1 MSNFTFI
8 CPYWFLALA
17 VLPAIWWLSKRQSK
31 QGLLASHIAR
41 YLAPESSRP
50 SKNRSTYFGVW
61 WLVGVIALA
70 GPSFEKNEQPSFE
83 KTQARVV
90 IMDMSMSMYATDIKP
105 NRLTQARYKA
115 LDLLSLWKEG
125 LTGMVAYAGDAYTIS
140 PLTSDINTIKNLV
153 PNLSPDIMPF
163 QGGDA
168 ASAVKLAIEMMT
180 RAHIYQS
187 DLVLIGD
194 DIDAQ
199 EKKDIESLL
208 FGSNW
213 TLSVLAVGTESG
225 APISLPSGSM
235 LQTDSGQTV
244 VAKTN
249 LDNMR
254 DLTRRSGGTFTE
266 VQFNNSDV
274 EHIAN
279 YLDRVATTSEVT
291 KTNNSLNTRVNNG
304 FWLLPF
310 LLLPALGLF
319 RKGVIWCGLAVLVS
333 FSQPNTAFANPWKT
347 DDQVGYQL
355 YQDEDFQR
363 ASEQFEQQEWKGIAQ
378 YKAGDFEAAEQT
390 LQGLSGEDARYNLAN
405 AQAKQGKY
413 DQAIEEYQRIL
424 ESNPEHAY
432 AKKNLEIV
440 EQAQKQ
446 QQQQQQDDSESKDQ
460 NEQDQQGQQGQ
471 QNDSS
476 QSSQDQQQD
485 SADNGKSQSQ
495 SDSQDQSSNQTQ
507 SENQDQNTGQSQ
519 ADNRSDSKTD
529 EENDKQ
535 AEQQNKAG
543 QADKQSQDKDDS
555 ASQIA
560 QLQEAAKEDSDN
572 NAQKAAAQV
581 SGQPMSSDPDMRKL
595 EQVESARDPSQLLKA
610 QMILQARQKSAPN
623 NQNKKW

>member
-8 CPYWFLALA
+8 YPYWFLALA

-41 YLAPESSRP
+41 YLAPESSKP
-50 SKNRSTYFGVW
+50 SKSRSTYFGVW

-83 KTQARVV
+83 KTLARVV

-163 QGGDA
+163 QGGNA

-180 RAHIYQS
+180 RAHIYKG
-187 DLVLIGD
+187 DLVLIAD
-194 DIDAQ
+194 DIDGQ
-199 EKKDIESLL
+199 EKKDIDSLL
-208 FGSNW
+208 SGSNW

-235 LQTDSGQTV
+235 LKTDSGQTV

-274 EHIAN
+274 EHIAS

-355 YQDEDFQR
+355 YQDEDFQQ
-363 ASEQFEQQEWKGIAQ
+363 AAEQFEQQEWKGIAQ

-413 DQAIEEYQRIL
+413 DQAIEEYQRIIKN
-424 ESNPEHAY
+424 NPEHAY

-446 QQQQQQDDSESKDQ
+446 QQQQQQ
-460 NEQDQQGQQGQ
+460 
-471 QNDSS
+471 
-476 QSSQDQQQD
+476 
-485 SADNGKSQSQ
+485 
-495 SDSQDQSSNQTQ
+495 
-507 SENQDQNTGQSQ
+507 
-519 ADNRSDSKTD
+519 
-529 EENDKQ
+529 
-535 AEQQNKAG
+535 
-543 QADKQSQDKDDS
+543 
-555 ASQIA
+555 
-560 QLQEAAKEDSDN
+560 
-572 NAQKAAAQV
+572 
-581 SGQPMSSDPDMRKL
+581 
-595 EQVESARDPSQLLKA
+595 
-610 QMILQARQKSAPN
+610 
-623 NQNKKW
+623 

>member
-8 CPYWFLALA
+8 YPYWFLALA

-41 YLAPESSRP
+41 YLAPESSKP

-180 RAHIYQS
+180 RAHIYQG

-199 EKKDIESLL
+199 EKKEIESLL
-208 FGSNW
+208 SGSNW

-274 EHIAN
+274 EHIAS

-355 YQDEDFQR
+355 YQDEDFQQ
-363 ASEQFEQQEWKGIAQ
+363 AAEQFEQQEWKGIAQ

-413 DQAIEEYQRIL
+413 DQAIEEYQRIIKN
-424 ESNPEHAY
+424 NPEHAY

-446 QQQQQQDDSESKDQ
+446 QQQQQQQQQQDDSEPKDQ
-460 NEQDQQGQQGQ
+460 NEQDQQDQQGQQGQ

-485 SADNGKSQSQ
+485 STDNGKSQSQ
-495 SDSQDQSSNQTQ
+495 SGSQA
-507 SENQDQNTGQSQ
+507 QNTDQSQ
-519 ADNRSDSKTD
+519 ADSRSDSKTD
-529 EENDKQ
+529 DENNKQ

-543 QADKQSQDKDDS
+543 QADKQPQDKDDS

-560 QLQEAAKEDSDN
+560 QAQEAAKKDNDS
-572 NAQKAAAQV
+572 NAQQAAAQV

>member
-8 CPYWFLALA
+8 YPYWFLALA
-17 VLPAIWWLSKRQSK
+17 VLPAIWWLSKRRSK

-41 YLAPESSRP
+41 YLAPESSKP
-50 SKNRSTYFGVW
+50 SKNRSTYFGIW

-105 NRLTQARYKA
+105 NRLTQVRYKA

-180 RAHIYQS
+180 RAHIYQG

-199 EKKDIESLL
+199 EKKEIESLL
-208 FGSNW
+208 SGSNW

-274 EHIAN
+274 EHIAS

-291 KTNNSLNTRVNNG
+291 KTSNSLNTRVNNG

-333 FSQPNTAFANPWKT
+333 FSQPNTAFASPWKT

-355 YQDEDFQR
+355 YQDEDFQQ
-363 ASEQFEQQEWKGIAQ
+363 AAEKFEQQEWKGIAQ

-390 LQGLSGEDARYNLAN
+390 LQGLSGENARYNLAS

-413 DQAIEEYQRIL
+413 DQAIKEYQRIL

-446 QQQQQQDDSESKDQ
+446 QQQQQ
-460 NEQDQQGQQGQ
+460 
-471 QNDSS
+471 
-476 QSSQDQQQD
+476 
-485 SADNGKSQSQ
+485 
-495 SDSQDQSSNQTQ
+495 
-507 SENQDQNTGQSQ
+507 
-519 ADNRSDSKTD
+519 
-529 EENDKQ
+529 
-535 AEQQNKAG
+535 
-543 QADKQSQDKDDS
+543 
-555 ASQIA
+555 
-560 QLQEAAKEDSDN
+560 
-572 NAQKAAAQV
+572 
-581 SGQPMSSDPDMRKL
+581 
-595 EQVESARDPSQLLKA
+595 
-610 QMILQARQKSAPN
+610 
-623 NQNKKW
+623 

>member
-8 CPYWFLALA
+8 YPYWFLALA
-17 VLPAIWWLSKRQSK
+17 VLPAIWWLSKKQSK

-41 YLAPESSRP
+41 YLAPESSKP
-50 SKNRSTYFGVW
+50 SKNCSTYFGIW

-115 LDLLSLWKEG
+115 LDLLSLWQEG

-163 QGGDA
+163 QGGNA
-168 ASAVKLAIEMMT
+168 ASAVKLAIKMMT
-180 RAHIYQS
+180 RAHIYKG
-187 DLVLIGD
+187 DLVLIAD
-194 DIDAQ
+194 DIDGQ
-199 EKKDIESLL
+199 EKKDIDSLL
-208 FGSNW
+208 SGSNW
-213 TLSVLAVGTESG
+213 TLSILAVGTESG
-225 APISLPSGSM
+225 APISLPTGSM

-249 LDNMR
+249 VGNMR

-266 VQFNNSDV
+266 VQFDNSDV

-333 FSQPNTAFANPWKT
+333 FSQPNTAFASPWKT

-355 YQDEDFQR
+355 YQDEDFQQ
-363 ASEQFEQQEWKGIAQ
+363 AAEQFEQPEWKGIAQ

-390 LQGLSGEDARYNLAN
+390 LQDLSGEDARYNLAN
-405 AQAKQGKY
+405 AQAQQGKY

-446 QQQQQQDDSESKDQ
+446 QQRDSESKDQ
-460 NEQDQQGQQGQ
+460 NEQGQ

-476 QSSQDQQQD
+476 QSSQDQQQS

-495 SDSQDQSSNQTQ
+495 SDSQDQSNYQDQ
-507 SENQDQNTGQSQ
+507 SENQAQNTDQSQ
-519 ADNRSDSKTD
+519 ADSRPDSKAD

-535 AEQQNKAG
+535 AVQQNKPD
-543 QADKQSQDKDDS
+543 QADKQPQDEGDS
-555 ASQIA
+555 ASQTA
-560 QLQEAAKEDSDN
+560 QAQKATKEDSDRS
-572 NAQKAAAQV
+572 AQQAAAQV

>member
-8 CPYWFLALA
+8 YPYWFLALA
-17 VLPAIWWLSKRQSK
+17 VLPAIWWHSKRQSK

-41 YLAPESSRP
+41 YLAPESNKP
-50 SKNRSTYFGVW
+50 SKSRSTYFGVW
-61 WLVGVIALA
+61 WLVGVTALA

-105 NRLTQARYKA
+105 SRLTQARYKA

-153 PNLSPDIMPF
+153 PNLSPDIMPY

-180 RAHIYQS
+180 RAKIYQG
-187 DLVLIGD
+187 DLVLIAD
-194 DIDAQ
+194 DIDNQ
-199 EKKDIESLL
+199 EKKEIDSLL
-208 FGSNW
+208 SGKNW

-225 APISLPSGSM
+225 APISLPTGSM
-235 LQTDSGQTV
+235 LQTDSGKTV
-244 VAKTN
+244 VARTN
-249 LDNMR
+249 LMNMR
-254 DLTRRSGGTFTE
+254 ELTRSYGGTFTE
-266 VQFNNSDV
+266 VQFDNSDV
-274 EHIAN
+274 EHIASH
-279 YLDRVATTSEVT
+279 LDRVATTSEVT
-291 KTNNSLNTRVNNG
+291 KTNNSLNTRVNSG

-310 LLLPALGLF
+310 LFLPALGLF
-319 RKGVIWCGLAVLVS
+319 RKGVIWCALAMVIS

-355 YQDEDFQR
+355 YQDEDFQQ
-363 ASEQFEQQEWKGIAQ
+363 AAEQFTQQEWKGIAQ

-390 LQGLSGEDARYNLAN
+390 LQDLSGEDARYNLAN
-405 AQAKQGKY
+405 AQAQQGKY
-413 DQAIEEYQRIL
+413 DEAIKEYQQIL

-446 QQQQQQDDSESKDQ
+446 QQGDSDSKDPKDQ
-460 NEQDQQGQQGQ
+460 NQDQQGQQGQ
-471 QNDSS
+471 QDDSS
-476 QSSQDQQQD
+476 QGSQDQQQN
-485 SADNGKSQSQ
+485 SADDENSQ
-495 SDSQDQSSNQTQ
+495 N
-507 SENQDQNTGQSQ
+507 Q
-519 ADNRSDSKTD
+519 ADNQSQNPNQEQAKDQPGAKTGEDGSEQAAQSKQSS
-529 EENDKQ
+529 K
-535 AEQQNKAG
+535 AEQSEG
-543 QADKQSQDKDDS
+543 QEQGESQPQSES
-555 ASQIA
+555 AQQAIA
-560 QLQEAAKEDSDN
+560 QTSE
-572 NAQKAAAQV
+572 
-581 SGQPMSSDPDMRKL
+581 QPLSNDPDMRKL

-610 QMILQARQKSAPN
+610 QMILQARQKSAPH

>member
-8 CPYWFLALA
+8 YPYWFLALA

-41 YLAPESSRP
+41 YLAPESSKP
-50 SKNRSTYFGVW
+50 SKNRGTYFGVW

-163 QGGDA
+163 QGGNA

-180 RAHIYQS
+180 RAHIYQG

-194 DIDAQ
+194 DIDDQ
-199 EKKDIESLL
+199 EKKEIDSLL
-208 FGSNW
+208 SGSNW

-266 VQFNNSDV
+266 LQFDNSDV
-274 EHIAN
+274 EHIAS

-333 FSQPNTAFANPWKT
+333 FSQPNNAFANPWKT

-355 YQDEDFQR
+355 YQDEDFQQ
-363 ASEQFEQQEWKGIAQ
+363 AAEQFEQQEWKGIAQ

-446 QQQQQQDDSESKDQ
+446 QQQQQQ
-460 NEQDQQGQQGQ
+460 
-471 QNDSS
+471 
-476 QSSQDQQQD
+476 
-485 SADNGKSQSQ
+485 
-495 SDSQDQSSNQTQ
+495 
-507 SENQDQNTGQSQ
+507 
-519 ADNRSDSKTD
+519 
-529 EENDKQ
+529 
-535 AEQQNKAG
+535 
-543 QADKQSQDKDDS
+543 
-555 ASQIA
+555 
-560 QLQEAAKEDSDN
+560 
-572 NAQKAAAQV
+572 
-581 SGQPMSSDPDMRKL
+581 
-595 EQVESARDPSQLLKA
+595 
-610 QMILQARQKSAPN
+610 
-623 NQNKKW
+623 

>member
-8 CPYWFLALA
+8 YPYWFLALA
-17 VLPAIWWLSKRQSK
+17 ALPAIWWLSKTQSK

-41 YLAPESSRP
+41 YLAPESSKP
-50 SKNRSTYFGVW
+50 SKNRSTYFGIW

-153 PNLSPDIMPF
+153 PNLSPDIMPY

-168 ASAVKLAIEMMT
+168 ASAVKLAIDMMT
-180 RAHIYQS
+180 RAKIYQG
-187 DLVLIGD
+187 DLVLIAD
-194 DIDAQ
+194 DIDDQ
-199 EKKDIESLL
+199 EKKQIDSLL
-208 FGSNW
+208 SGNDW
-213 TLSVLAVGTESG
+213 TLSILAVGSESG
-225 APISLPSGSM
+225 APISLPTGSM
-235 LQTDSGQTV
+235 MQTDSGQTV
-244 VAKTN
+244 VARTN
-249 LDNMR
+249 LKDMR
-254 DLTRRSGGTFTE
+254 DLTRSYGGTFAE
-266 VQFNNSDV
+266 VQFDNSDV

-279 YLDRVATTSEVT
+279 YLDRIATTTEVT

-319 RKGVIWCGLAVLVS
+319 RKGVIWCALAGVIS

-355 YQDEDFQR
+355 YQDEDFQQ
-363 ASEQFEQQEWKGIAQ
+363 AAEQFTQQEWKGIAQ

-390 LQGLSGEDARYNLAN
+390 LQDLSGEDARYNLAN
-405 AQAKQGKY
+405 AQAQQGKY

-424 ESNPEHAY
+424 EINPEHAY
-432 AKKNLEIV
+432 AKKNLEVV

-446 QQQQQQDDSESKDQ
+446 QQQKLQQQ
-460 NEQDQQGQQGQ
+460 
-471 QNDSS
+471 
-476 QSSQDQQQD
+476 QQQ
-485 SADNGKSQSQ
+485 
-495 SDSQDQSSNQTQ
+495 
-507 SENQDQNTGQSQ
+507 
-519 ADNRSDSKTD
+519 
-529 EENDKQ
+529 
-535 AEQQNKAG
+535 
-543 QADKQSQDKDDS
+543 
-555 ASQIA
+555 
-560 QLQEAAKEDSDN
+560 
-572 NAQKAAAQV
+572 
-581 SGQPMSSDPDMRKL
+581 
-595 EQVESARDPSQLLKA
+595 
-610 QMILQARQKSAPN
+610 
-623 NQNKKW
+623 

>member
-8 CPYWFLALA
+8 YPYWFLALA

-41 YLAPESSRP
+41 YLAPESNKP

-90 IMDMSMSMYATDIKP
+90 LIDMSMSMYATDIKP

-163 QGGDA
+163 QGGNA
-168 ASAVKLAIEMMT
+168 VSAVKLAIEMMT
-180 RAHIYQS
+180 RAHIYKG
-187 DLVLIGD
+187 DLVLIAD
-194 DIDAQ
+194 DIDGQ
-199 EKKDIESLL
+199 EKKDIDSLL
-208 FGSNW
+208 SGSNW

-225 APISLPSGSM
+225 APISLPTGSM

-249 LDNMR
+249 VGNMR

-266 VQFNNSDV
+266 VQFDNSDV
-274 EHIAN
+274 EHIAS

-347 DDQVGYQL
+347 DNQVGYQL
-355 YQDEDFQR
+355 YQDEDFQH
-363 ASEQFEQQEWKGIAQ
+363 AAEQFEQQEWKGIAQ

-413 DQAIEEYQRIL
+413 DQAIKEYQRIL
-424 ESNPEHAY
+424 ESNPEHTY

-440 EQAQKQ
+440 EQARKQ
-446 QQQQQQDDSESKDQ
+446 QQQQGDSESKDQ
-460 NEQDQQGQQGQ
+460 NEQDQQGQ

-476 QSSQDQQQD
+476 QSSQDQQQ
-485 SADNGKSQSQ
+485 SSTDNGKSQSQ
-495 SDSQDQSSNQTQ
+495 SGSQDQN
-507 SENQDQNTGQSQ
+507 ESQ
-519 ADNRSDSKTD
+519 ADSRSDSKAD
-529 EENDKQ
+529 EESDKQ
-535 AEQQNKAG
+535 AVQQNKAD
-543 QADKQSQDKDDS
+543 QADKQSQDKGDS
-555 ASQIA
+555 ASQAA
-560 QLQEAAKEDSDN
+560 QAQETAKENTDN
-572 NAQKAAAQV
+572 NAQQAAAQV

>member
-8 CPYWFLALA
+8 YPYWFLALA

-41 YLAPESSRP
+41 YLAPESNKP

-83 KTQARVV
+83 KTEARVV

-163 QGGDA
+163 QGGNA

-180 RAHIYQS
+180 RAHIYQG
-187 DLVLIGD
+187 DLVLIAD
-194 DIDAQ
+194 DIDGQ
-199 EKKDIESLL
+199 EKKDIDSLL
-208 FGSNW
+208 SGSNW
-213 TLSVLAVGTESG
+213 TLSVLAVGTKSG
-225 APISLPSGSM
+225 APISLPTGSM

-266 VQFNNSDV
+266 VQFDNSDV
-274 EHIAN
+274 EHIAS
-279 YLDRVATTSEVT
+279 YLDRIATTSEVT

-333 FSQPNTAFANPWKT
+333 FSQPNSAFANPWKT

-355 YQDEDFQR
+355 YQDEDFQQ
-363 ASEQFEQQEWKGIAQ
+363 AAEQFEQQEWKGIAQ

-390 LQGLSGEDARYNLAN
+390 LQSLSGEDARYNLAN

-413 DQAIEEYQRIL
+413 DQAIKEYQRIL

-446 QQQQQQDDSESKDQ
+446 QQQQQQQQQQGDSESKDQ
-460 NEQDQQGQQGQ
+460 KDQGQQGQ
-471 QNDSS
+471 Q
-476 QSSQDQQQD
+476 
-485 SADNGKSQSQ
+485 
-495 SDSQDQSSNQTQ
+495 
-507 SENQDQNTGQSQ
+507 
-519 ADNRSDSKTD
+519 
-529 EENDKQ
+529 
-535 AEQQNKAG
+535 
-543 QADKQSQDKDDS
+543 
-555 ASQIA
+555 
-560 QLQEAAKEDSDN
+560 
-572 NAQKAAAQV
+572 
-581 SGQPMSSDPDMRKL
+581 
-595 EQVESARDPSQLLKA
+595 
-610 QMILQARQKSAPN
+610 
-623 NQNKKW
+623 

>member
-8 CPYWFLALA
+8 YPYWFLALA

-41 YLAPESSRP
+41 YLAPESSKP
-50 SKNRSTYFGVW
+50 SKNRSTYFGIW
-61 WLVGVIALA
+61 WMVGVIALA

-125 LTGMVAYAGDAYTIS
+125 LTGMVAYAGYAYTIS

-163 QGGDA
+163 QGGNA

-180 RAHIYQS
+180 RAHIYQG
-187 DLVLIGD
+187 DLVLIAD
-194 DIDAQ
+194 DIDGQ
-199 EKKDIESLL
+199 EKKDIDSLL
-208 FGSNW
+208 SGSNW

-235 LQTDSGQTV
+235 LKTDSGQTV

-274 EHIAN
+274 EHIAS

-355 YQDEDFQR
+355 YQDEHFQQ
-363 ASEQFEQQEWKGIAQ
+363 AAEQFEQQEWKGIAQ
-378 YKAGDFEAAEQT
+378 YKTGDFEAAEQT
-390 LQGLSGEDARYNLAN
+390 LQSLSGEDARYNLAN

-413 DQAIEEYQRIL
+413 DQAIKEYKRIL

-446 QQQQQQDDSESKDQ
+446 QQQQQ
-460 NEQDQQGQQGQ
+460 
-471 QNDSS
+471 
-476 QSSQDQQQD
+476 
-485 SADNGKSQSQ
+485 
-495 SDSQDQSSNQTQ
+495 
-507 SENQDQNTGQSQ
+507 
-519 ADNRSDSKTD
+519 
-529 EENDKQ
+529 
-535 AEQQNKAG
+535 
-543 QADKQSQDKDDS
+543 
-555 ASQIA
+555 
-560 QLQEAAKEDSDN
+560 
-572 NAQKAAAQV
+572 
-581 SGQPMSSDPDMRKL
+581 
-595 EQVESARDPSQLLKA
+595 
-610 QMILQARQKSAPN
+610 
-623 NQNKKW
+623 

>member
-8 CPYWFLALA
+8 YPYWFLALA

-41 YLAPESSRP
+41 YLAPESSKP
-50 SKNRSTYFGVW
+50 SKNRGTYFGVW

-180 RAHIYQS
+180 RAHIYQG

-199 EKKDIESLL
+199 EKKEIDSLL
-208 FGSNW
+208 SGSNW

-225 APISLPSGSM
+225 APISLPSGAM
-235 LQTDSGQTV
+235 LQTDLGQTV

-274 EHIAN
+274 EHIAS

-333 FSQPNTAFANPWKT
+333 FSQPNTALASPWKT

-355 YQDEDFQR
+355 YQDEDFQQ
-363 ASEQFEQQEWKGIAQ
+363 AAEQFEQQEWKGIAQ

-413 DQAIEEYQRIL
+413 DQAIKEYQRIL

-446 QQQQQQDDSESKDQ
+446 QQQQQ
-460 NEQDQQGQQGQ
+460 
-471 QNDSS
+471 
-476 QSSQDQQQD
+476 
-485 SADNGKSQSQ
+485 
-495 SDSQDQSSNQTQ
+495 
-507 SENQDQNTGQSQ
+507 
-519 ADNRSDSKTD
+519 
-529 EENDKQ
+529 
-535 AEQQNKAG
+535 
-543 QADKQSQDKDDS
+543 
-555 ASQIA
+555 
-560 QLQEAAKEDSDN
+560 
-572 NAQKAAAQV
+572 
-581 SGQPMSSDPDMRKL
+581 
-595 EQVESARDPSQLLKA
+595 
-610 QMILQARQKSAPN
+610 
-623 NQNKKW
+623 

>member
-8 CPYWFLALA
+8 YPYWFLALA

-41 YLAPESSRP
+41 YLAPESNKP
-50 SKNRSTYFGVW
+50 SKNLSTYFGVW

-163 QGGDA
+163 QGGNA

-180 RAHIYQS
+180 HAHIYQG
-187 DLVLIGD
+187 DLVLIAD
-194 DIDAQ
+194 DIDGQ
-199 EKKDIESLL
+199 EKKDIDSLL
-208 FGSNW
+208 SGSNW

-225 APISLPSGSM
+225 APISLPTGSM

-249 LDNMR
+249 VDNMR

-266 VQFNNSDV
+266 LQLDNSDV
-274 EHIAN
+274 EHIAS

-319 RKGVIWCGLAVLVS
+319 RKGVIWCGLAVFVS

-355 YQDEDFQR
+355 YQDEDFQQ
-363 ASEQFEQQEWKGIAQ
+363 AAEQFEQQEWKGIAQ

-413 DQAIEEYQRIL
+413 DQAIKEYQRIL

-440 EQAQKQ
+440 EQARKQ
-446 QQQQQQDDSESKDQ
+446 QQQQQ
-460 NEQDQQGQQGQ
+460 
-471 QNDSS
+471 
-476 QSSQDQQQD
+476 
-485 SADNGKSQSQ
+485 
-495 SDSQDQSSNQTQ
+495 
-507 SENQDQNTGQSQ
+507 
-519 ADNRSDSKTD
+519 
-529 EENDKQ
+529 
-535 AEQQNKAG
+535 
-543 QADKQSQDKDDS
+543 
-555 ASQIA
+555 
-560 QLQEAAKEDSDN
+560 
-572 NAQKAAAQV
+572 
-581 SGQPMSSDPDMRKL
+581 
-595 EQVESARDPSQLLKA
+595 
-610 QMILQARQKSAPN
+610 
-623 NQNKKW
+623 

>member
-8 CPYWFLALA
+8 YPYWFLALA
-17 VLPAIWWLSKRQSK
+17 ALPAIWWLSKTQSK

-41 YLAPESSRP
+41 YLAPESSKP
-50 SKNRSTYFGVW
+50 SKNRSTYFGIW

-153 PNLSPDIMPF
+153 PNLSPDIMPY

-168 ASAVKLAIEMMT
+168 ASAVKLAIDMMT
-180 RAHIYQS
+180 RAKIYQG
-187 DLVLIGD
+187 DLVLIAD
-194 DIDAQ
+194 DIDDQ
-199 EKKDIESLL
+199 EKKQIDSLL
-208 FGSNW
+208 SGNDW
-213 TLSVLAVGTESG
+213 TLSILAVGSESG
-225 APISLPSGSM
+225 APISLPTGSM
-235 LQTDSGQTV
+235 MQTDSGQTV
-244 VAKTN
+244 VARTN
-249 LDNMR
+249 LKDMR
-254 DLTRRSGGTFTE
+254 DLTRSYGGTFAE
-266 VQFNNSDV
+266 VQFDNSDV

-279 YLDRVATTSEVT
+279 YLDRIATTTEVT

-319 RKGVIWCGLAVLVS
+319 RKGVIWCALAGVIS

-355 YQDEDFQR
+355 YQDEDFQQ
-363 ASEQFEQQEWKGIAQ
+363 AAEQFTQQEWKGIAQ

-390 LQGLSGEDARYNLAN
+390 LQDLSGEDARYNLAN
-405 AQAKQGKY
+405 AQAQQGKY

-424 ESNPEHAY
+424 EINPEHAY
-432 AKKNLEIV
+432 AKKNLEVV

-446 QQQQQQDDSESKDQ
+446 QQQKLQQQQQQQQQQQGDSDSKDQ
-460 NEQDQQGQQGQ
+460 KDQNQQGQQG
-471 QNDSS
+471 
-476 QSSQDQQQD
+476 
-485 SADNGKSQSQ
+485 
-495 SDSQDQSSNQTQ
+495 
-507 SENQDQNTGQSQ
+507 
-519 ADNRSDSKTD
+519 
-529 EENDKQ
+529 
-535 AEQQNKAG
+535 
-543 QADKQSQDKDDS
+543 
-555 ASQIA
+555 
-560 QLQEAAKEDSDN
+560 
-572 NAQKAAAQV
+572 
-581 SGQPMSSDPDMRKL
+581 
-595 EQVESARDPSQLLKA
+595 
-610 QMILQARQKSAPN
+610 
-623 NQNKKW
+623 

>member
-8 CPYWFLALA
+8 YPYWFLALA
-17 VLPAIWWLSKRQSK
+17 ALPAIWWLSKRQSK
-31 QGLLASHIAR
+31 QGLLASHIAH
-41 YLAPESSRP
+41 YLAPESSKP
-50 SKNRSTYFGVW
+50 SKNRSTYFGIW

-90 IMDMSMSMYATDIKP
+90 IMDMSMSLYATDIKP

-115 LDLLSLWKEG
+115 LDLLSLWNEG

-168 ASAVKLAIEMMT
+168 TSAVTLAIEMMT
-180 RAHIYQS
+180 RAHIYHG
-187 DLVLIGD
+187 DLVLIAD
-194 DIDAQ
+194 DIDDQ
-199 EKKDIESLL
+199 EKQEIDSLL
-208 FGSNW
+208 SGSNW
-213 TLSVLAVGTESG
+213 TLSILAVGTKSG

-235 LQTDSGQTV
+235 LKTDSGQTV
-244 VAKTN
+244 VARTN
-249 LDNMR
+249 LNNMR
-254 DLTRRSGGTFTE
+254 ELTRSYGGTFTE
-266 VQFNNSDV
+266 VQFDNSDV

-279 YLDRVATTSEVT
+279 YLDRIATTSEVT

-355 YQDEDFQR
+355 YQDEDFQQ
-363 ASEQFEQQEWKGIAQ
+363 AAEHFEQQEWKGIAQ

-390 LQGLSGEDARYNLAN
+390 LQGLSGEDAHYNLAN

-446 QQQQQQDDSESKDQ
+446 QQQQDDSESKDQ
-460 NEQDQQGQQGQ
+460 KDQNQQGQQGQ
-471 QNDSS
+471 QGQKNDSS
-476 QSSQDQQQD
+476 QSSQDQQQS

-495 SDSQDQSSNQTQ
+495 SGSQDQS
-507 SENQDQNTGQSQ
+507 ESQ

-535 AEQQNKAG
+535 AVQQNKPD
-543 QADKQSQDKDDS
+543 QADKQPQDKGDS
-555 ASQIA
+555 ASQTT
-560 QLQEAAKEDSDN
+560 Q
-572 NAQKAAAQV
+572 AQKAAKDDNDSNAQQAATQV
-581 SGQPMSSDPDMRKL
+581 SGQPISSDPDMRKL